1 MKFRPID
8 AKNRRLK
15 IASAPFTHNKQS
27 TSLVMLWVLLAAIPG
42 IAVQIY
48 FFGVGTL
55 FQILLA
61 MLTAVLTEAVSIRLR
76 EKPIVPV
83 LKDNSAIVTALLLG
97 VSLPPLAPW
106 WLIVL
111 GTFFAITIA
120 KQCYGGLGQ
129 NPFNPAMVG
138 YVVLL
143 ISFPVHMTNWLPP
156 HELQNLSISPL
167 DSLSVI
173 FNGHTLTSISLE
185 QLRTGVDG
193 MSQATPLD
201 SFKTGLLTHSV
212 TEVLQQPILQ
222 GSLAGI
228 GWQWVNVA
236 YLIGGLIMINRR
248 IISWHIPLSF
258 LGTLAIL
265 SVVSYLIDDSR
276 FAPPLVQLLSGA
288 TMLGAFFIATDPV
301 TASTTPKGRIIFGVI
316 IGFLVW
322 VIRVFGGYPDAVA
335 FAVLLA
341 NITVP
346 LIDYYTQPRA
356 YGHGHK

>member
-15 IASAPFTHNKQS
+15 IASAPFTHNNQS

-42 IAVQIY
+42 IAAQVY

-55 FQILLA
+55 YQIILA
-61 MLTAVLTEAVSIRLR
+61 VLTAVITEAVSIRLR
-76 EKPIVPV
+76 QQPVVPV
-83 LKDNSAIVTALLLG
+83 LKDNSAIVTALLLAI
-97 VSLPPLAPW
+97 SLPPLSPW
-106 WLIVL
+106 WMIVL

-156 HELQNLSISPL
+156 HELQNMSISAL
-167 DSLSVI
+167 DSLSI
-173 FNGHTLTSISLE
+173 ILSGHTPTGITLE
-185 QLRTGVDG
+185 QLRTGIDG

-201 SFKTGLLTHSV
+201 SFKTGLLTHSIS
-212 TEVLQQPILQ
+212 EVLQQPILQ

-228 GWQWVNVA
+228 GWQWVNIG
-236 YLIGGLIMINRR
+236 YLVGGLFLLQRR
-248 IISWHIPLSF
+248 IISWHIPVSF
-258 LGTLAIL
+258 LGTLAVL
-265 SVVSYLIDDSR
+265 SIVSYLIDDSQH
-276 FAPPLVQLLSGA
+276 ASPWVHLLSGA

-322 VIRVFGGYPDAVA
+322 VIRVYGGYPDAVA

-346 LIDYYTQPRA
+346 LIDYYTQPRG